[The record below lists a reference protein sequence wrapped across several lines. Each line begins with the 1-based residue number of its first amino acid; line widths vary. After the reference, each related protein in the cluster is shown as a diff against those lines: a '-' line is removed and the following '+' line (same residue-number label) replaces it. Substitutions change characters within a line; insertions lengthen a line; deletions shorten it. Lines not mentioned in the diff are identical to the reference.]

1 MMSGERRN
9 QILQALASIL
19 EQPLLAKTTTAYLAE
34 KLNLSEAALY
44 RHFASKAQMFEGL
57 IEFIEETLF
66 TRMNRIIEEQPH
78 PLNQIESIMTLL
90 LAFADKNPGMTRV
103 LIGDALVHENDRLQL
118 RVNQVHDRVEATLRQ
133 AIRLRL
139 AEHPAT
145 QTTQPS
151 VSANLLMCIVIGRW
165 HQFAKTGF
173 KRRPLDGWEE
183 QWRQINLLL

>member
-1 MMSGERRN
+1 MSGERRN
-9 QILQALASIL
+9 QILQALAGIL

-66 TRMNRIIEEQPH
+66 TRMNRIIEEQPQ
-78 PLNQIESIMTLL
+78 PLNQIESILTLL
-90 LAFADKNPGMTRV
+90 LAFAEKNPGMTRV
-103 LIGDALVHENDRLQL
+103 LIGDALVHENDRLQV
-118 RVNQVHDRVEATLRQ
+118 RVNQVHDRIEATLRQ

-139 AEHPAT
+139 TELNELPT
-145 QTTQPS
+145 PQPS
-151 VSANLLMCIVIGRW
+151 IQANTLMCIIIGRW

-173 KRRPLDGWEE
+173 KRRPLEGWDE
-183 QWRQINLLL
+183 QWRQLNRIL

>member
-1 MMSGERRN
+1 MSGERRN

-165 HQFAKTGF
+165 HQWF